1 VLKCKLKLCVYI
13 DLYADK
19 DLLHLYAV
27 NLTEN
32 KLQDTDH
39 VARVA
44 RFAIDAVAAAANML
58 VDVSDPSKGTVTL
71 RAGFDC
77 GPAMACVV
85 GTRAKKFV
93 LLGERSLSTE
103 SSHTPHLFWFQ
114 RLPT

>member
-1 VLKCKLKLCVYI
+1 MPAVTIWMLDVW
-13 DLYADK
+13 DLARHHN
-19 DLLHLYAV
+19 DLSFG
-27 NLTEN
+27 
-32 KLQDTDH
+32 LQDADH

-44 RFAIDAVAAAANML
+44 RFAIDAVAAAATVL

-93 LLGERSLSTE
+93 LLGEARHFSLGHQNQIQPAGT
-103 SSHTPHLFWFQ
+103 T
-114 RLPT
+114 